1 VEKIVTG
8 VESIESQAEKLLAEA
23 RKQATEI
30 MLKTREECRLIALEE
45 LPLEETKADCEK
57 VLVQAREE
65 ARRIAAESEKRVA
78 EIKNNTKKKT
88 EKIISSILLTVTG
101 ENN

>member
-1 VEKIVTG
+1 VEKIATG
-8 VESIESQAEKLLAEA
+8 IESIEAQAEKMLEEA
-23 RKQATEI
+23 RKRATEI
-30 MLKTREECRLIALEE
+30 MLKTREECRSIALEE

-78 EIKNNTKKKT
+78 EIKTTAKRKT
-88 EKIISSILLTVTG
+88 EKIISSIVKTVTG
-101 ENN
+101 ETN